1 MLKARKSKTL
11 FGEEDHSQQVKDL
24 TKLETSTVRK
34 AKVNTKTEI
43 RDLRR
48 KETAV
53 QAIEGFDKETEIFG
67 FTKGQFSLADLAE
80 AVVKKIGK
88 CEMTISTWTAANTD
102 ITKIME
108 FIESGKVYSARW
120 LIDISLQRRT
130 PQLAQRIRDIFGN
143 DAIRIAKNHAK
154 FMILK
159 NEEWQVVIRTSMNL
173 NFNPR
178 FEDFTI
184 QHNPELSDFL
194 EGIMNEIWQK
204 QKRELQHGSPGKA
217 EQYFYNEM

>member
-1 MLKARKSKTL
+1 MLKEIRSKSL
-11 FGEEDHSQQVKDL
+11 FEKDNAEKVVDL
-24 TKLETSTVRK
+24 TKLK
-34 AKVNTKTEI
+34 ANSVFVQKLNTKVQM

-48 KETAV
+48 KQTA
-53 QAIEGFDKETEIFG
+53 AESIAGFDKDVEIFG
-67 FTKGQFSLADLAE
+67 FTKGQFSLADLAD
-80 AVVKKIGK
+80 AVIAKIGK

-108 FIESGKVYSARW
+108 LIESGSITSAKW
-120 LIDISLQRRT
+120 LIDISLQRRF
-130 PQLAQRIRDIFGN
+130 PQLAMRIKEVFGE

-159 NEEWQVVIRTSMNL
+159 NDQWQVVIRTSMNL

-184 QHNPELSDFL
+184 QNSPALCNFMETIID
-194 EGIMNEIWQK
+194 EIWNK
-204 QKRELQHGSPGKA
+204 QKPSLQDATVA
-217 EQYFYNEM
+217 EAERYFYEEM

>member
-1 MLKARKSKTL
+1 MLKEIRSKSL
-11 FGEEDHSQQVKDL
+11 FEKDNAEKVVDL
-24 TKLETSTVRK
+24 TKLK
-34 AKVNTKTEI
+34 ANSVFVQKLNTKVQM

-48 KETAV
+48 KQTA
-53 QAIEGFDKETEIFG
+53 AESIAGFDKDVEIFG
-67 FTKGQFSLADLAE
+67 FTKGQFSLADLAD
-80 AVVKKIGK
+80 AVIAKIGK

-108 FIESGKVYSARW
+108 LIESGSITSAKW
-120 LIDISLQRRT
+120 LIDISLQRRF
-130 PQLAQRIRDIFGN
+130 PQLAMRIKEVFGE

-159 NEEWQVVIRTSMNL
+159 NDQWQVIIRTSMNL

-184 QHNPELSDFL
+184 QNSPALCNFMETIID
-194 EGIMNEIWQK
+194 EIWNK
-204 QKRELQHGSPGKA
+204 QKPSLQDATVA
-217 EQYFYNEM
+217 EAERYFYEEM